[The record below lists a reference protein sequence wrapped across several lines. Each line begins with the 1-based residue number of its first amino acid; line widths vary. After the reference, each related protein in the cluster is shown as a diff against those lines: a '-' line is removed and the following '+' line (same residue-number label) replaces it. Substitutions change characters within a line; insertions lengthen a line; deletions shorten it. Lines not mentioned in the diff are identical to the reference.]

1 MMRQQTRKGTQGLEE
16 IDTYAMLDKLRPE
29 KGRPCR
35 KGTKSIGRTCCRSD
49 KMIGV
54 GFDERI
60 GVALS
65 RARDF
70 VAGRHQREGEVKQ
83 AAEEVLR
90 TAREIERKQQQEKT
104 N

>member
-1 MMRQQTRKGTQGLEE
+1 
-16 IDTYAMLDKLRPE
+16 
-29 KGRPCR
+29 
-35 KGTKSIGRTCCRSD
+35 
-49 KMIGV
+49 MIGV
-54 GFDERI
+54 GFDERV

-70 VAGRHQREGEVKQ
+70 VAGRHQREAEVKQ

-90 TAREIERKQQQEKT
+90 TAREIERKQQQKKT